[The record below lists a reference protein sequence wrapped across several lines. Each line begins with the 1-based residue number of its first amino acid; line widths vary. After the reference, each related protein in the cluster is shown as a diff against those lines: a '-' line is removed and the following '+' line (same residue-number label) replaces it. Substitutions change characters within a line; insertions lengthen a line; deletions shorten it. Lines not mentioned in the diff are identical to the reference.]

1 MLLYTLLVSR
11 RFQVFVSVTAI
22 LLMVG
27 SQLCQFFD
35 RWDSLADFGHDTEF
49 MFLTIGICVGLC
61 LLVAWLVVR
70 LLKAALLLLIQIAGS
85 KPPDDKLDSDEV
97 VYLRLLFSPPLS
109 LSSLRI

>member
-85 KPPDDKLDSDEV
+85 KPPDDKLHSDEV